1 MDNKT
6 PVRFGVVGVGTMGYA
21 HADYLRN
28 GKVDGAVLNALCDNN
43 SGRLEDLKKMFPNV
57 ACFLDSEDLLKSG
70 LCDAVIIATPHYDH
84 SKIGIRAFECGL
96 HVLSEK
102 PVAVQLSE
110 AQAFGEAADKSGKAF
125 CVMFNQRTNPVFAKA
140 RKLVQGGALGELKR
154 INWIITNWYRTQHYY
169 DSGDWR
175 ASWSGEGGGVLM
187 NQAPHNLDLLQWIC
201 GLPKRLM
208 AKCDI
213 GKYHQIEVE
222 DEALLIGEYENG
234 ATAMFHTSTGEF
246 PGTNRLEI
254 AGDRGKI
261 VMENGILKYWH
272 LHESERECCFSSK
285 KSFAE
290 IPMEYEEMRF
300 KVKGSAHGKILQN
313 FTDHILYGISLISDG
328 RDAINE
334 VILSNAAYLSA
345 WEGKWIDLP
354 GDSALFDSYLH
365 QLKLNSTK
373 KNFAKEFKNESYQE
387 RWQVRW

>member
-1 MDNKT
+1 MKM
-6 PVRFGVVGVGTMGYA
+6 PIRFGVIGVGTMGYA

-28 GKVDGAVLNALCDNN
+28 SKVDGAVLAALCDQNL
-43 SGRLEDLKKMFPNV
+43 GRLEELKNIFPNV
-57 ACFLDSEDLLKSG
+57 PCFLDSDELLKSG

-84 SKIGIRAFECGL
+84 SLIGIRAFECGL
-96 HVLSEK
+96 HILSEK
-102 PVAVQLSE
+102 PMAVQLSE
-110 AQAFGEAADKSGKAF
+110 AYAFAKAADQSGKAF

-140 RKLVQGGALGELKR
+140 RELVQSGFLGELKR

-201 GLPKRLM
+201 GMPKRIM
-208 AKCDI
+208 AKCDV

-234 ATAMFHTSTGEF
+234 ATLLFHTSTGEF

-261 VMENGILKYWH
+261 VMEKGILKFWR
-272 LHESERECCFSSK
+272 LHESERSFCFSSK
-285 KSFAE
+285 KSFDK
-290 IPMEYEEMRF
+290 ISMEYEEMRF
-300 KVKGSAHGKILQN
+300 NVKGSAHGKILQN
-313 FTDHILYGISLISDG
+313 FVDHIISDEPLISDG

-334 VILSNAAYLSA
+334 VVLSNAAYLSS
-345 WEGKWIDLP
+345 WEDEWINLP
-354 GDSALFDSYLH
+354 GDSSLFDSYLQ
-365 QLKLNSTK
+365 QLKQSSTK
-373 KNFAKEFKNESYQE
+373 RNFEKEFKNEGYQE